1 MISTT
6 NDCINNLRQIGDAFQ
21 MFALDHSDRFP
32 WQCPVTNNGTL
43 ELIGSESP
51 APHFQTVSN
60 YVRSY
65 GVLVCPA
72 DGARQAVTN
81 FTSISNRNISYFV
94 STDAKPDRPN
104 LILAGDRNLEIAGRP
119 VKPGSFVLTT
129 NASLGW
135 SSGLHSKHSRERR
148 GNILFTDERHTETP
162 PMTNLAAILVRQ
174 GLATNRLVFP

>member
-1 MISTT
+1 MIATT
-6 NDCINNLRQIGDAFQ
+6 NACINNLRQIDAAFQ
-21 MFALDHSDRFP
+21 VFALEHSDRFP
-32 WQCPVTNNGTL
+32 WQCPVTNSGTL

-51 APHFQTVSN
+51 VPHFQAVSI
-60 YVRSY
+60 YLKSFD
-65 GVLVCPA
+65 VLVCPA
-72 DGARQAVTN
+72 DKGRQAGRN
-81 FTSISNRNISYFV
+81 STSMSNRNISYFV
-94 STDAKPDRPN
+94 STDAKLERPN

-148 GNILFTDERHTETP
+148 GNILFTDSLHIEAT
-162 PMTNLAAILVRQ
+162 PMTDLAVVVMRQ